1 MLTFLLWLVLAVL
14 SLPLAIAALLL
25 FPIIWLAALPLRLV
39 GISVAAAFDV
49 TGALIRLP
57 ARLLRGQ
64 PT

>member
-25 FPIIWLAALPLRLV
+25 FPIIWLVALPLRLV
-39 GISVAAAFDV
+39 GISIAAAFDV
-49 TGALIRLP
+49 AGALILLP
-57 ARLLRGQ
+57 ARLLREQ